1 MPNKRD
7 NFISNVAIVS
17 MSNSHEN
24 KSLYRLIYDNK
35 LKTVLKESKE
45 TNNIFLKVIEIEDS
59 IDFLSKTFIKFYFRN
74 SFSALFFIY
83 LLHTP
88 KK

>member
-35 LKTVLKESKE
+35 LKTVLKESKVRPPLRVQKE
-45 TNNIFLKVIEIEDS
+45 K
-59 IDFLSKTFIKFYFRN
+59 
-74 SFSALFFIY
+74 
-83 LLHTP
+83 
-88 KK
+88 